1 MIGSAGSD
9 ADDLDEVR
17 EIPGNLRIAGRVVG
31 GGGRDGLR
39 LAELVDL
46 HDPGDD
52 GAVGRL
58 PDETA
63 GETHGQRERAE
74 GHQPPVLGLHP
85 SRADAVVPHLGG
97 ALIGGF
103 RLGRSTVANGGAAK
117 QRHLLFS
124 SREIDGMAAAM
135 AVAGPEDL
143 RSGLRPVDDRLVALH
158 ALGPGRWAGTLRSAG
173 GRRGR
178 AW

>member
-1 MIGSAGSD
+1 MIGSAGSERTIWTKW
-9 ADDLDEVR
+9 ARYQAICGSL
-17 EIPGNLRIAGRVVG
+17 GRVVG

-52 GAVGRL
+52 AAVGRL

-63 GETHGQRERAE
+63 GEAHGQRERAE

-85 SRADAVVPHLGG
+85 GRADAVVPNLGG
-97 ALIGGF
+97 ALIGGL
-103 RLGRSTVANGGAAK
+103 RLGRPAVANRGAAE

-124 SREIDGMAAAM
+124 S
-135 AVAGPEDL
+135 
-143 RSGLRPVDDRLVALH
+143 
-158 ALGPGRWAGTLRSAG
+158 
-173 GRRGR
+173 
-178 AW
+178 

>member
-17 EIPGNLRIAGRVVG
+17 KIPGDLRIAGRVVG

-85 SRADAVVPHLGG
+85 GRADAVVPNLGG

-103 RLGRSTVANGGAAK
+103 RLGRSAVANGGAAE

-124 SREIDGMAAAM
+124 S
-135 AVAGPEDL
+135 
-143 RSGLRPVDDRLVALH
+143 
-158 ALGPGRWAGTLRSAG
+158 
-173 GRRGR
+173 
-178 AW
+178 